1 MQLEEASTVEEYK
14 HNQQGWRHVPG
25 ELNPDDIVTRDG
37 RPKVLPHLWLHG
49 FEFLKSPNEKW
60 PVFETVPPKPP
71 EVGIEQLRT
80 KLTINALSMT
90 KLNEIGIVKII
101 DFKRFSNLN
110 KMLTM
115 SALVLRFIRNMK
127 CILTGKERVS
137 GEITLPEVR
146 NSGLMA
152 E

>member
-1 MQLEEASTVEEYK
+1 M
-14 HNQQGWRHVPG
+14 
-25 ELNPDDIVTRDG
+25 NPDDIVTCDC

-49 FEFLKSPNEKW
+49 FEFLKLPDEKW
-60 PVFETVPPKPP
+60 PVFETIPAKPP
-71 EVGIEQLRT
+71 EVDIEQLRT

-90 KLNEIGIVKII
+90 KSNELGIAKII

-110 KMLTM
+110 KMLTV
-115 SALVLRFIRNMK
+115 SALVLRLIRNMK

-137 GEITLPEVR
+137 GEITLLEGR
-146 NSGLMA
+146 NSELMA